1 MNAFRDDDVRF
12 CEIGGG
18 GLALRRMSPECP
30 MSASN
35 QNTTAFNAPSFATGT
50 ETWKSSS
57 HDAAP
62 FSARFFARALES
74 ERASEVPSVRRF
86 ASSFASPFAECS
98 AAAFARSRACRS
110 SSNTS
115 NASDSTTC
123 GSRRGSKR
131 AVCGCHL

>member
-1 MNAFRDDDVRF
+1 
-12 CEIGGG
+12 
-18 GLALRRMSPECP
+18 

-35 QNTTAFNAPSFATGT
+35 QNTTAFHAPSFATGT

-62 FSARFFARALES
+62 FSARVFAFALES
-74 ERASEVPSVRRF
+74 ESPQSVSPSVRTL
-86 ASSFASPFAECS
+86 FASPFAEVLARS
-98 AAAFARSRACRS
+98 ATLARSRACRS